1 MLKFDHTKVALALA
15 AQTIV
20 DRARRN
26 LDRRQPVRQ
35 NDGKIITK
43 RISASFNLWR
53 SLKVKPVL
61 GDGVNDPLSV
71 EIDVAD
77 YGAFVDLGVSG
88 TRHSTPDPSPFSF
101 KNEGVSPDM
110 QLAIFE
116 WMRTK
121 RIRLRDVQGRFAK
134 GKITDKSYEN
144 MAYVIARSIK
154 RKGIAQTY
162 FLTNPFNEVSQK
174 LPTLLEKA
182 IGQDIENYL
191 KEK

>member
-1 MLKFDHTKVALALA
+1 
-15 AQTIV
+15 
-20 DRARRN
+20 
-26 LDRRQPVRQ
+26 
-35 NDGKIITK
+35 
-43 RISASFNLWR
+43 
-53 SLKVKPVL
+53 VKPVL
-61 GDGVNDPLSV
+61 GDGVSDPLSV
-71 EIDVAD
+71 AIDVAD

-144 MAYVIARSIK
+144 MAYVIA
-154 RKGIAQTY
+154 QTY